1 MTKKKKN
8 IITAVAALV
17 LAAALISAVLLASR
31 NNNEGGEVS
40 DSTAADASLESV
52 SNADA
57 TDSAYITT
65 GEETETS
72 DETAHVTG
80 EVTGGETSGEEQ
92 TEDTPSYADD
102 PTADEKELW
111 SNADGN
117 IKLGQGMVITA
128 LSCVDGSYV
137 EDGSGRTMKN
147 VVTATVRNMSPH
159 TLQYASF
166 TLSDSSGSYS
176 FELSTV
182 PAGETVRV
190 MALGGMSREKAFT
203 GAISTSV
210 AYEVYFD
217 EEPTCLEDVLAFE
230 VNDGEI
236 IVTNISNEALTRDV
250 SVFFKNY
257 ADGVYNGGIT
267 YRARITDELAPGA
280 SAKLIASHAVGGV
293 SVIMFAQY
301 DS

>member
-1 MTKKKKN
+1 MTKKKKI
-8 IITAVAALV
+8 IITAAGVLV
-17 LAAALISAVLLASR
+17 LAAALIAAVLLASR
-31 NNNEGGEVS
+31 NNNEGSGAT
-40 DSTAADASLESV
+40 DSMQGDTALESV
-52 SNADA
+52 GSADA
-57 TDSAYITT
+57 TDSADITT
-65 GEETETS
+65 GEATEIP
-72 DETAHVTG
+72 DETAPETG
-80 EVTGGETSGEEQ
+80 EVPGAATSGEEQ
-92 TEDTPSYADD
+92 TENTSSADD
-102 PTADEKELW
+102 PDADEKELW

-137 EDGSGRTMKN
+137 EDGSGRVMKN

-166 TLSDSSGSYS
+166 TLSDSNGRYS

-190 MALGGMSREKAFT
+190 MATGGMSRVKPFSDV
-203 GAISTSV
+203 ISTFV
-210 AYEVYFD
+210 AHEVYFD
-217 EEPTCLEDVLAFE
+217 EEPTCLEDVLSFE
-230 VNDGEI
+230 VKNGEI
-236 IVTNISNEALTRDV
+236 IVTNVSHEALTRDV

-267 YRARITDELAPGA
+267 YRARITDGLEPGA
-280 SAKLIASHAVGGV
+280 SVSLRASHAVGGE